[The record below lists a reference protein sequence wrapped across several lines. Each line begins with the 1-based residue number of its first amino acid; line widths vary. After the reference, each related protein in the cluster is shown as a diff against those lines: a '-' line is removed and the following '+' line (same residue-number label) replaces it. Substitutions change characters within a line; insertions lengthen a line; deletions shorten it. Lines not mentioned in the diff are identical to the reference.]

1 MNVVDLVIL
10 MILVILLVMV
20 NLKILD
26 NLANL
31 VNLVSLVILVNHLVI
46 TWGWGG
52 GHAQCRPQRVDVLI
66 IVIKVVMIKFTTLGH
81 NRHNPKNHQDDCS
94 L

>member
-31 VNLVSLVILVNHLVI
+31 VSLVILVNHLVI
-46 TWGWGG
+46 TWGVGYTNTP
-52 GHAQCRPQRVDVLI
+52 A
-66 IVIKVVMIKFTTLGH
+66 FFA
-81 NRHNPKNHQDDCS
+81 KNFLHQI
-94 L
+94 

>member
-26 NLANL
+26 NL
-31 VNLVSLVILVNHLVI
+31 VILVNHLVI
-46 TWGWGG
+46 TWGGRGVNLVNVENQW
-52 GHAQCRPQRVDVLI
+52 C
-66 IVIKVVMIKFTTLGH
+66 F
-81 NRHNPKNHQDDCS
+81 
-94 L
+94 